1 MSHQQETL
9 QYRTCDHLKEDGIYC
24 GSPALHGRNYCYYHL
39 GLRGRRLARA
49 QAARTGQPYRLQLPL
64 FENMHAVQASLHEVM
79 QSLADGLLDSKTAG
93 LLLYGLQ
100 QAAANL
106 NNRQW
111 QGECRE
117 LRFIEEGRALDYPG
131 FEEKFGIPQGIDLDA
146 DPEVALQEAEAHPE
160 TLAQP
165 QPKPVPRQIPR
176 AGLRLKIPHNPTWHG
191 DDPKWE
197 PTFEDLKREVDF
209 MQGVLGQSE
218 PAKKPPTLADVEE
231 EEMEEI
237 ETA

>member
-1 MSHQQETL
+1 MSNQPETL
-9 QYRTCDHLKEDGIYC
+9 QYRTCDHLKENGIYC
-24 GSPALHGRNYCYYHL
+24 GSPALYGRNYCHYHMNS
-39 GLRGRRLARA
+39 RGRRLARA
-49 QAARTGQPYRLQLPL
+49 QTLRTGQPYRLQLPL
-64 FENMHAVQASLHEVM
+64 FENMHAIQASLHEVM

-93 LLLYGLQ
+93 LMLYGLQ

-111 QGECRE
+111 GGECRE
-117 LRFIEEGRALDYPG
+117 LRFTEEGRALEYPR
-131 FEEKFGIPQGIDLDA
+131 FEEKFGIPQGVDLDSE
-146 DPEVALQEAEAHPE
+146 PEAALQEAEAHPE

-165 QPKPVPRQIPR
+165 QPKPVPAQIER
-176 AGLRLKIPHNPTWHG
+176 GGLRLKVRHNPAWHG
-191 DDPKWE
+191 DDPNWE

-209 MQGVLGQSE
+209 MQGVLRE
-218 PAKKPPTLADVEE
+218 DDPAKKPPALADVE